1 VAPGA
6 RAPQAP
12 ADAALQLEALL
23 GQHAILA
30 ADLMRGRLRNDEDF
44 AQAANVAVGRNTDEL
59 AALVGT
65 LAGEQQA
72 ERFRVLW
79 ADHVTA
85 LFNYSRGLATQD
97 TAVRDEARAALN
109 AFTTDAADFFAAAS
123 RGRLD
128 REAARTALST
138 HDDHLTQQAD
148 AYAAGDYPG
157 ANARYREAYR
167 NSFELGN
174 TLAGTLVPADKAA
187 ELQTPAWQLRSELTR
202 LLGEHVGL
210 ALGALRAGATSSP
223 DFPAAVEALNGNT
236 TDVTAAV
243 GSLFGDPA
251 ASQFMTLWAD
261 HLDLLGTYAADVG
274 AKKENRREA
283 VRDDL
288 RDWQLRFA
296 TFIDTA
302 TGSRVPAPDLA
313 AALLGLDDLLLQQ
326 VDAFA
331 AKDFQGAQELAN
343 QTYPQVWGIARNM
356 ADAFGATLAARMP
369 QGGAQTGGGG
379 MAGALVPP
387 ALQPVAGSGPVR
399 PGPR

>member
-1 VAPGA
+1 
-6 RAPQAP
+6 
-12 ADAALQLEALL
+12 
-23 GQHAILA
+23 
-30 ADLMRGRLRNDEDF
+30 
-44 AQAANVAVGRNTDEL
+44 
-59 AALVGT
+59 
-65 LAGEQQA
+65 
-72 ERFRVLW
+72 
-79 ADHVTA
+79 
-85 LFNYSRGLATQD
+85 
-97 TAVRDEARAALN
+97 
-109 AFTTDAADFFAAAS
+109 
-123 RGRLD
+123 
-128 REAARTALST
+128 
-138 HDDHLTQQAD
+138 
-148 AYAAGDYPG
+148 
-157 ANARYREAYR
+157 
-167 NSFELGN
+167 
-174 TLAGTLVPADKAA
+174 
-187 ELQTPAWQLRSELTR
+187 
-202 LLGEHVGL
+202 
-210 ALGALRAGATSSP
+210 
-223 DFPAAVEALNGNT
+223 
-236 TDVTAAV
+236 
-243 GSLFGDPA
+243 
-251 ASQFMTLWAD
+251 MTLWAD

-356 ADAFGATLAARMP
+356 ADAFGATLAAQMP

-387 ALQPVAGSGPVR
+387 ALPPVAGSGPVR

>member
-1 VAPGA
+1 MFACLVVVPGLAACAPSAPSTAQAGDAGEPSSPPAAPGQPQATTGGTAAPGA

-23 GQHAILA
+23 GQHAILT
-30 ADLMRGRLRNDEDF
+30 ADLTRGRLRNDEDF

-59 AALVGT
+59 VGT
-65 LAGEQQA
+65 LSGEQQV
-72 ERFRVLW
+72 ERFRGLW

-97 TAVRDEARAALN
+97 TAVRDEAWAALN
-109 AFTTDAADFFAAAS
+109 AFSTDAADFFAAAS
-123 RGRLD
+123 QGRLD

-148 AYAAGDYPG
+148 AYPAGDYPG
-157 ANARYREAYR
+157 ANTRYREGYR

-174 TLAGTLVPADKAA
+174 TLAGTLLPADEAA
-187 ELQTPAWQLRSELTR
+187 DLQSI
-202 LLGEHVGL
+202 
-210 ALGALRAGATSSP
+210 
-223 DFPAAVEALNGNT
+223 
-236 TDVTAAV
+236 
-243 GSLFGDPA
+243 
-251 ASQFMTLWAD
+251 
-261 HLDLLGTYAADVG
+261 DLLGTYAADVG

-296 TFIDTA
+296 T
-302 TGSRVPAPDLA
+302 
-313 AALLGLDDLLLQQ
+313 
-326 VDAFA
+326 
-331 AKDFQGAQELAN
+331 
-343 QTYPQVWGIARNM
+343 YPQVWGIARNM
-356 ADAFGATLAARMP
+356 ADAFGATLAAQMP

-387 ALQPVAGSGPVR
+387 ALPPVAGSGPVR